1 MQTGIVLINVGS
13 PKSYEVKDVAD
24 YLKVFL
30 MDEDII
36 TAPYLIRWI
45 LVHLLIVPRRAV
57 FSAANYKKVW
67 TDQGSPLVVNTLR
80 FTDQLQKH
88 LPKDFVVK
96 VGMRYGEPSI
106 ERAMQEFNDLGINKI
121 LLVPLFPQWAQATTG
136 SGGKWARKLV
146 QKKYP
151 QMQLTETP
159 PFYADDF
166 FIDAFVR
173 KILEQKSLLENQL
186 AATPLNFSSTSQN
199 NSDNELTSLRTDS
212 APHYL
217 FSFHGLPENQV
228 KKVQGCLASADCC
241 QRPQACPLNCYRAQC
256 VRTAET
262 LAKKLNLNKDQY
274 SISFQSRLG
283 PTKWIQPYTDDV
295 IKELLAQGKKNLI
308 IACPAF
314 VADCI
319 ETLEEIGIGL
329 REDFHHQGG
338 ENFML
343 ASCPNDDSLWAEGFA
358 KWLVK

>member
-13 PKSYEVKDVAD
+13 PKSYAVKDVAD

-45 LVHLLIVPRRAV
+45 LVHLLIVPRRAA
-57 FSAANYKKVW
+57 FSAGNYKKVW

-80 FTDQLQKH
+80 FTDQLQKY
-88 LPKDFVVK
+88 LSKDFVVK

-146 QKKYP
+146 QKRYP
-151 QMQLTETP
+151 QMQLTETL
-159 PFYADDF
+159 PFFADDF

-173 KILEQKSLLENQL
+173 KILEQKTLLENQS
-186 AATPLNFSSTSQN
+186 N
-199 NSDNELTSLRTDS
+199 
-212 APHYL
+212 PHYL

-241 QRPQACPLNCYRAQC
+241 QRPQACQLNCYRAQC

-262 LAKKLNLNKDQY
+262 LAKKLNLKKEQY

-358 KWLVK
+358 KWLVANINNAKGIF